1 MESKFGKP
9 YFFVATFFAFLFFW
23 LNIFGVI
30 DLTQAFTNPTGNP
43 PTGSG
48 GSFLSGS
55 GATDYITK
63 FTNSSVVGNSIIS
76 ENIGNIGIN
85 TTSPGAKLEIYD
97 SVNDNILKLRRDAI
111 NATTFRVGA
120 DGAFVLQNNA
130 TDAVGIKNGNVGI
143 GKANPGYKLDVLG
156 DILAAGWLRTS
167 GNAGWYSETYGGGW
181 FMTDVTWL
189 RAYGSKNVWTDSLL
203 GSAGGLTVGYSGAT
217 PPLPAGGAIISGN
230 VGIGTSIPGA
240 KLDVAGTVK
249 ATGLNIPTGAGTGK
263 VLTSDVSG
271 VATWQTPAAVGLGGG
286 GTTNYMSKF
295 TSASA
300 VGNSQIFDDATNV
313 GIGTTIP
320 GAKLDV
326 VGTVKATGLSIPT
339 GAGAGKVLTS
349 DAAGAG
355 TWQTSAAGLGGGGT
369 TNYMSKFTSASVV
382 GNSQIFDNGTNVG
395 IGTALPSTQLH
406 TTGIGRF
413 DGGVQVDG
421 ITIIADNAGWHYTQ
435 ESTGWYNN
443 TYGGGIWM
451 QNSSDVEIYGGKN
464 FKIPNGKLLPNYDSG
479 WFSEQATTNHKT
491 VLTHNL
497 GLDSFTGVMTGPSR
511 VEMWFTQYN
520 NVAPASPIIPM
531 VVAGTPGISYGS
543 PESVRINSNT
553 IELSFY
559 SGDLLARF
567 WDGST
572 GVNTEYESG
581 FMRVMI
587 WR

>member
-111 NATTFRVGA
+111 NATTFRVGT

-230 VGIGTSIPGA
+230 V
-240 KLDVAGTVK
+240 
-249 ATGLNIPTGAGTGK
+249 
-263 VLTSDVSG
+263 
-271 VATWQTPAAVGLGGG
+271 
-286 GTTNYMSKF
+286 
-295 TSASA
+295 
-300 VGNSQIFDDATNV
+300 
-313 GIGTTIP
+313 
-320 GAKLDV
+320 
-326 VGTVKATGLSIPT
+326 
-339 GAGAGKVLTS
+339 
-349 DAAGAG
+349 
-355 TWQTSAAGLGGGGT
+355 
-369 TNYMSKFTSASVV
+369 
-382 GNSQIFDNGTNVG
+382 
-395 IGTALPSTQLH
+395 
-406 TTGIGRF
+406 
-413 DGGVQVDG
+413 
-421 ITIIADNAGWHYTQ
+421 
-435 ESTGWYNN
+435 
-443 TYGGGIWM
+443 
-451 QNSSDVEIYGGKN
+451 
-464 FKIPNGKLLPNYDSG
+464 
-479 WFSEQATTNHKT
+479 
-491 VLTHNL
+491 
-497 GLDSFTGVMTGPSR
+497 
-511 VEMWFTQYN
+511 
-520 NVAPASPIIPM
+520 
-531 VVAGTPGISYGS
+531 
-543 PESVRINSNT
+543 
-553 IELSFY
+553 
-559 SGDLLARF
+559 
-567 WDGST
+567 
-572 GVNTEYESG
+572 
-581 FMRVMI
+581 
-587 WR
+587 